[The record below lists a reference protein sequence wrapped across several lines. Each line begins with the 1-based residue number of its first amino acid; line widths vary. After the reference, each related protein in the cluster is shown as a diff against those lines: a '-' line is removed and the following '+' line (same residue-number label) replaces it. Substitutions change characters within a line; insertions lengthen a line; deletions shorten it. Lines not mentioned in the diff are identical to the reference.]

1 MASAHSGSRGFTLIE
16 LLVVIA
22 VTAVLIG
29 LLLPAVKSVRDAAA
43 AQAALE
49 LHVKPYDAAALC
61 TPPICNSL
69 DGNARDVSL
78 LYPAIPADIQLGAVL
93 ASGLRVSYDSAY
105 LDTQPFGL
113 HPWSDNNS
121 HDPGIVTMDISV
133 SSLLDTPYAVDAVD
147 WLDGELDFIV
157 RQPEGGQAWRLRA
170 LIAPDTSRCTSST
183 RRWRCP
189 SPRVWRSSRRRCWG
203 SPSRASVWGRACGPT
218 CGALVPSAGTDQYRA
233 SMQRHGIACVGL
245 VRTNRR
251 SGTFR
256 HVPEVRSSGRTL
268 MRPGKTAYLPSLYA
282 SWGPMLRGSKGS

>member
-49 LHVKPYDAAALC
+49 LHVKPYGAAALC

-78 LYPAIPADIQLGAVL
+78 LYPAIPGDIELGAVL
-93 ASGLRVSYDSAY
+93 ASGLRVSYDPAF

-133 SSLLDTPYAVDAVD
+133 SSLLDTPYSVGAVD

-157 RQPEGGQAWRLRA
+157 HQPEGGQAWKLRA
-170 LIAPDTSRCTSST
+170 LIAPGTQSVHVINEAVAVPEPTSLALFVAALLGLTVSGIGVG
-183 RRWRCP
+183 
-189 SPRVWRSSRRRCWG
+189 PRVRADVRR
-203 SPSRASVWGRACGPT
+203 V
-218 CGALVPSAGTDQYRA
+218 GA
-233 SMQRHGIACVGL
+233 
-245 VRTNRR
+245 
-251 SGTFR
+251 
-256 HVPEVRSSGRTL
+256 
-268 MRPGKTAYLPSLYA
+268 
-282 SWGPMLRGSKGS
+282 